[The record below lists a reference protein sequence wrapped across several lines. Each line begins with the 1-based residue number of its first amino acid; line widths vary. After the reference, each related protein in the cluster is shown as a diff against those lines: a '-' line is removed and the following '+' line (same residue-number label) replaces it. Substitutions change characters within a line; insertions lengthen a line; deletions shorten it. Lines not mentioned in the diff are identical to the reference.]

1 MPEARREPQSHPT
14 LLALRNAQV
23 RGYCGAR
30 IFSTLA
36 SSLLGATLGWHVY
49 DLTLSTL
56 ALGTLGLV
64 QFVPTIP
71 ITLLGGA
78 LADNRDR
85 RSIVAI
91 AQGAACLAAA
101 GLALATASEAATLAL
116 LLATAFAL
124 AVGRSFESP
133 ANMALLPSLVPREI
147 YPSAVVVNA
156 VARNLGFVSGPM
168 VSGLLVARA
177 GIPSAY
183 AAAAACLAISVL
195 LLARLPTPAPA
206 GDTRSPISLG
216 AIREGIAF
224 VRSRP
229 VVLGSMTLDMLG
241 VVFAGSTALLPVFAR
256 EILRV
261 DAQGYGLLAASLW
274 IGTSLMT
281 AILLVRR
288 PPERPG
294 RALFVAV
301 AVFGLA
307 TLVFGLSTAFPLSM
321 AALVVAG
328 MADEVSMVARST
340 IIQLATPDALRG
352 RVSSVN
358 MVFIGASNEL
368 GAAESGY
375 LAALTSA
382 TFSVVFGGFACLG
395 VLGVVIWRVPGLRH
409 FRIDTRAEGQA

>member
-1 MPEARREPQSHPT
+1 
-14 LLALRNAQV
+14 
-23 RGYCGAR
+23 
-30 IFSTLA
+30 
-36 SSLLGATLGWHVY
+36 
-49 DLTLSTL
+49 
-56 ALGTLGLV
+56 V

-78 LADNRDR
+78 LADNRER
-85 RSIVAI
+85 RSIVAT
-91 AQGAACLAAA
+91 AQVAACLAAA
-101 GLALATASEAATLAL
+101 GLAYATASGVATLAL

-133 ANMALLPSLVPREI
+133 ANMALLPSLVPRETF
-147 YPSAVVVNA
+147 PSAVVVNA
-156 VARNLGFVSGPM
+156 TARNLGFVSGPM
-168 VSGLLVARA
+168 LSGFLVDRT
-177 GIPSAY
+177 GIPAAY
-183 AAAAACLAISVL
+183 AVAAGCLAISVL
-195 LLARLPTPAPA
+195 LLARLRISRK
-206 GDTRSPISLG
+206 GDAMRSPISLA
-216 AIREGIAF
+216 AIREGVAF

-256 EILRV
+256 EILEV
-261 DAQGYGLLAASLW
+261 GASGYGLLAASLS

-281 AILLVRR
+281 AILLLRR

-301 AVFGLA
+301 AAFGLA
-307 TLVFGLSTAFPLSM
+307 TVVFGLSRAFPLSM

-328 MADEVSMVARST
+328 MADEVSMVTRST

-368 GAAESGY
+368 GAAESGF

-395 VLGVVIWRVPGLRH
+395 ALGLVVWLVPGLRH
-409 FRIDTRAEGQA
+409 YRIDARSEA

>member
-1 MPEARREPQSHPT
+1 M
-14 LLALRNAQV
+14 
-23 RGYCGAR
+23 
-30 IFSTLA
+30 
-36 SSLLGATLGWHVY
+36 
-49 DLTLSTL
+49 
-56 ALGTLGLV
+56 

-78 LADNRDR
+78 VADNLER
-85 RSIVAI
+85 RRVVAG
-91 AQGAACLAAA
+91 AQAAACLAAI
-101 GLALATASEAATLAL
+101 GLAWATSSGVATLGL
-116 LLATAFAL
+116 LLGTAFAL

-133 ANMALLPSLVPREI
+133 ANMALLPSIVPRET

-156 VARNLGFVSGPM
+156 TARNLGFVSGPM
-168 VSGLLVARA
+168 ASGLLVDRA
-177 GIPSAY
+177 GIPAAY
-183 AAAAACLAISVL
+183 ATAAACLAISVL
-195 LLARLPTPAPA
+195 LLARLRAPRRDGA
-206 GDTRSPISLG
+206 IRSPISLA
-216 AIREGIAF
+216 AIREGIGF

-256 EILRV
+256 EILEVGPR
-261 DAQGYGLLAASLW
+261 GYGLLAASLS

-281 AILLVRR
+281 AILLLRR

-307 TLVFGLSTAFPLSM
+307 TVLFGLSRAFPLSM
-321 AALVVAG
+321 AALILAG

-395 VLGVVIWRVPGLRH
+395 VLGIVVWRVPGLRH
-409 FRIDTRAEGQA
+409 YRVETREAA

>member
-1 MPEARREPQSHPT
+1 MR
-14 LLALRNAQV
+14 V
-23 RGYCGAR
+23 YCGAR
-30 IFSTLA
+30 VFSTLA

-85 RSIVAI
+85 RSIVAT
-91 AQGAACLAAA
+91 AQGAACVAAL
-101 GLALATASEAATLAL
+101 GLALVTSSGAATLPL

-133 ANMALLPSLVPREI
+133 ANMALLPSLVARET

-156 VARNLGFVSGPM
+156 TARNLGFVSGPM
-168 VSGLLVARA
+168 LSGLLVDRA
-177 GIPSAY
+177 GIPAAY
-183 AAAAACLAISVL
+183 AAAAGCLAVSVL
-195 LLARLPTPAPA
+195 LLARLRGPRQDGAI
-206 GDTRSPISLG
+206 RSPVSLA

-256 EILRV
+256 EILAVGPR
-261 DAQGYGLLAASLW
+261 GYGLLAASLS

-281 AILLVRR
+281 AILLLRR

-294 RALFVAV
+294 RALFLAV

-307 TLVFGLSTAFPLSM
+307 TVAFGLSRSFPLSM
-321 AALVVAG
+321 AALILAG

-382 TFSVVFGGFACLG
+382 SFSVVFGGVACLG
-395 VLGVVIWRVPGLRH
+395 VLGIVAWRVPALRH
-409 FRIDTRAEGQA
+409 HRVDARGSG

>member
-1 MPEARREPQSHPT
+1 MA
-14 LLALRNAQV
+14 A
-23 RGYCGAR
+23 
-30 IFSTLA
+30 
-36 SSLLGATLGWHVY
+36 
-49 DLTLSTL
+49 
-56 ALGTLGLV
+56 
-64 QFVPTIP
+64 
-71 ITLLGGA
+71 
-78 LADNRDR
+78 
-85 RSIVAI
+85 
-91 AQGAACLAAA
+91 AQGAACIAAA
-101 GLALATASEAATLAL
+101 GLALATSSQVATLTL
-116 LLATAFAL
+116 LLASAFAL

-133 ANMALLPSLVPREI
+133 ANMALLPSLVPRET

-156 VARNLGFVSGPM
+156 TARNLGFVSGPM
-168 VSGLLVARA
+168 VSGFLVDRA
-177 GIPSAY
+177 GIPAAY
-183 AAAAACLAISVL
+183 AAAAGCLAISVL
-195 LLARLPTPAPA
+195 LLWRLRTPAVA
-206 GDTRSPISLG
+206 SDMRSPISLG
-216 AIREGIAF
+216 AVREGVSF

-256 EILRV
+256 EILHV
-261 DAQGYGLLAASLW
+261 GSFGYGLLAASLS

-281 AILLVRR
+281 AILLLRR

-294 RALFVAV
+294 RALFFAV

-307 TLVFGLSTAFPLSM
+307 TVAFGLSRAFPLSM

-395 VLGVVIWRVPGLRH
+395 VLGVVIWLIPGLRDY
-409 FRIDTRAEGQA
+409 RVDTRAET

>member
-1 MPEARREPQSHPT
+1 M
-14 LLALRNAQV
+14 
-23 RGYCGAR
+23 
-30 IFSTLA
+30 
-36 SSLLGATLGWHVY
+36 
-49 DLTLSTL
+49 
-56 ALGTLGLV
+56 

-78 LADNRDR
+78 VADSRDR
-85 RSIVAI
+85 RGTVAV
-91 AQGAACLAAA
+91 AQGAACLAAG
-101 GLALATASEAATLAL
+101 GLALATQAGTATLGV
-116 LLATAFAL
+116 LLAVAFAL

-133 ANMALLPSLVPREI
+133 ANMALLPSLVPRET
-147 YPSAVVVNA
+147 YPSAVVVSA
-156 VARNLGFVSGPM
+156 TARNLGFVSGPM
-168 VSGLLVARA
+168 LMGLLVDRA
-177 GIPSAY
+177 GIPVAY
-183 AAAAACLAISVL
+183 AVAAGCLAVSVL
-195 LLARLPTPAPA
+195 LLARLRPPELGGASAPSRA
-206 GDTRSPISLG
+206 RSPISLA
-216 AIREGIAF
+216 AIREGISF

-241 VVFAGSTALLPVFAR
+241 VIFAGSTALLPVFAR
-256 EILRV
+256 EILAV
-261 DAQGYGLLAASLW
+261 GSGGYGLLAASLS

-281 AILLVRR
+281 VILLLRR
-288 PPERPG
+288 PPEQPG
-294 RALFVAV
+294 RALLVAV

-307 TLVFGLSTAFPLSM
+307 TIAFGFSRVYALSL

-368 GAAESGY
+368 GRAESGY

-395 VLGVVIWRVPGLRH
+395 VLGAVLWRVPALRH
-409 FRIDTRAEGQA
+409 YRVDPRGES

>member
-1 MPEARREPQSHPT
+1 
-14 LLALRNAQV
+14 V

-36 SSLLGATLGWHVY
+36 SSLLAATLGWHVY

-71 ITLLGGA
+71 VTLLGGA
-78 LADNRDR
+78 VADNRER
-85 RSIVAI
+85 RKVVAI
-91 AQGAACLAAA
+91 AQGAACVAAA
-101 GLALATASEAATLAL
+101 GLAFATSSGAATLGL

-124 AVGRSFESP
+124 AIGRSFESP

-156 VARNLGFVSGPM
+156 TARNLGFVSGPM
-168 VSGLLVARA
+168 VSGLLVDRA
-177 GIPSAY
+177 GIPAAY
-183 AAAAACLAISVL
+183 ATAAGCLAVSVL
-195 LLARLPTPAPA
+195 LLARLRSPRQDGA
-206 GDTRSPISLG
+206 GRSPISLA

-256 EILRV
+256 EILAVGAR
-261 DAQGYGLLAASLW
+261 GYGLLAASLS

-281 AILLVRR
+281 AILLLRR

-307 TLVFGLSTAFPLSM
+307 TVAFGLSRAFPLSM
-321 AALVVAG
+321 AALILAG

-340 IIQLATPDALRG
+340 IIQLTTPDPLRG

-358 MVFIGASNEL
+358 MVFIGASNQL
-368 GAAESGY
+368 GAAESGF

-382 TFSVVFGGFACLG
+382 TFSVVFGGIACLG
-395 VLGVVIWRVPGLRH
+395 VLGIVVWRIPGLRH
-409 FRIDTRAEGQA
+409 YRVDALAGDEATG

>member
-1 MPEARREPQSHPT
+1 M
-14 LLALRNAQV
+14 

-30 IFSTLA
+30 VFSTLA

-78 LADNRDR
+78 VADNRDR
-85 RSIVAI
+85 RSIVAL
-91 AQGAACLAAA
+91 AQGAACLAAL
-101 GLALATASEAATLAL
+101 GLALVTRSGAATLPL

-133 ANMALLPSLVPREI
+133 ANMALLPSLVPRET

-156 VARNLGFVSGPM
+156 TARNLGFVSGPM
-168 VSGLLVARA
+168 LSGLLVDRA
-177 GIPSAY
+177 GIPAAY
-183 AAAAACLAISVL
+183 ATAAGCLALSVL
-195 LLARLPTPAPA
+195 LLARLRGPRQDGAI
-206 GDTRSPISLG
+206 RSPISFA

-256 EILRV
+256 EILAVGPR
-261 DAQGYGLLAASLW
+261 GYGLLAASLS

-281 AILLVRR
+281 AILLLRR

-294 RALFVAV
+294 RALFLAV

-307 TLVFGLSTAFPLSM
+307 TVAFGLSRSFPLSM
-321 AALVVAG
+321 AALVLAG

-382 TFSVVFGGFACLG
+382 TFSVVFGGVACLG
-395 VLGVVIWRVPGLRH
+395 VLGLVVWRVPALRH
-409 FRIDTRAEGQA
+409 HRVDAAGSG

>member
-1 MPEARREPQSHPT
+1 
-14 LLALRNAQV
+14 
-23 RGYCGAR
+23 
-30 IFSTLA
+30 
-36 SSLLGATLGWHVY
+36 
-49 DLTLSTL
+49 
-56 ALGTLGLV
+56 V
-64 QFVPTIP
+64 QFLPTIP

-78 LADNRDR
+78 VADNRDR
-85 RSIVAI
+85 RSIVAT

-101 GLALATASEAATLAL
+101 GLALATSSQAATLTL

-133 ANMALLPSLVPREI
+133 ANMALLPSLVPRET

-156 VARNLGFVSGPM
+156 MARNLGFVSGPM
-168 VSGLLVARA
+168 VSGLLVDRA
-177 GIPSAY
+177 GIPAAY
-183 AAAAACLAISVL
+183 AAAAGCLAISVL
-195 LLARLPTPAPA
+195 LLWRLRLPTKAVKASGARSEPQASGV
-206 GDTRSPISLG
+206 GDQRSVRGNVLEPTRSPISLA

-229 VVLGSMTLDMLG
+229 VVLGAMTLDMLG

-256 EILRV
+256 EILQV
-261 DAQGYGLLAASLW
+261 GSFGYGLLAASLS

-281 AILLVRR
+281 AILLVRH

-307 TLVFGLSTAFPLSM
+307 TVAFGLSRAFPLSM

-328 MADEVSMVARST
+328 MADEVSMVTRST

-395 VLGVVIWRVPGLRH
+395 VLGVVIWRIPGLRH
-409 FRIDTRAEGQA
+409 YRVDTRADT